1 MSNLYIIPPTHAALT
16 CTLEE
21 EPFAAVLEQHL
32 NWSLS
37 SPTSPLPWGAIEVL
51 WLPQEASE
59 VGAIPGPWTRL
70 VCRHFGGGG
79 SRGRTGMALSKCV
92 LNPQIL
98 PAQPSP
104 PCHGPWG
111 GEGSKIGEKGDKKR
125 WGAKNLGDG
134 NKLNL

>member
-1 MSNLYIIPPTHAALT
+1 MSNLYIILICTSSLPPTPPSPA
-16 CTLEE
+16 
-21 EPFAAVLEQHL
+21 PMRRSQFAAVLEQHL
-32 NWSLS
+32 NGSTGQPLS
-37 SPTSPLPWGAIEVL
+37 SPASPLPWGSIEVL
-51 WLPQEASE
+51 WLPQEAPE
-59 VGAIPGPWTRL
+59 VG
-70 VCRHFGGGG
+70 HFWGGG

-104 PCHGPWG
+104 PCHGPSG
-111 GEGSKIGEKGDKKR
+111 GEESRIGGKGDKKR